1 MATKGYQSYR
11 GRMPG
16 WKKILIA
23 LLVVILVCAVA
34 VLILQRNQV
43 FDADGAHIK
52 LPFGAQE
59 TLPPSDSSADAEE
72 QDDGLVIDIQ
82 EPEAQL
88 EELHGRSFDA
98 ALLQE
103 ETFDALQPGE
113 RPVLTMKAANGGVLY
128 GGLQD
133 AAAAMVREKIADRQA
148 VARISCFADTQK
160 ADGDHSLAV
169 MSVSGKAWRDPD
181 GEAWLDPY
189 NETVTAYLV
198 QILRDCAELGFTE
211 IVLEDV
217 QFPNYGVLDRVTYGE
232 QTDTPETRIAA
243 IGAFLDA
250 AHAAA
255 EEAGVT
261 LSVARPAA
269 LLETGTDPVAG
280 WDLADLAGRVDRIY
294 MEAADQ
300 SAADSARAAVAALR
314 EDVPAE
320 VFFVAETAAAII
332 GGSYVLR

>member
-23 LLVVILVCAVA
+23 LLVAILVCALA
-34 VLILQRNQV
+34 VLVLQRNQV
-43 FDADGAHIK
+43 FDADGVHIK
-52 LPFGAQE
+52 LPFGVQE
-59 TLPPSDSSADAEE
+59 TRPSSGSTDEE
-72 QDDGLVIDIQ
+72 GRDDGLIIDIQ
-82 EPEAQL
+82 EPEAQM

-98 ALLQE
+98 ALLQG
-103 ETFDALQPGE
+103 ETFGALQEGEHPG
-113 RPVLTMKAANGGVLY
+113 LTMKAANGAVLY
-128 GGLQD
+128 GSVQD
-133 AAAAMVREKIADRQA
+133 AAASMVREKIANRRA

-160 ADGDHSLAV
+160 ADGENGLAV

-181 GEAWLDPY
+181 GKAWLDPY
-189 NETVTAYLV
+189 NTEVTGYLT
-198 QILRDCAELGFTE
+198 QIIQDCAELGFAE
-211 IVLEDV
+211 IVLDDV
-217 QFPNYGVLDRVTYGE
+217 QFPNYGVVDRVTYGDR
-232 QTDTPETRIAA
+232 TDTPETRIAA

-250 AHAAA
+250 ARAAA

-261 LSVARPAA
+261 LAVALPAA
-269 LLETGTDPVAG
+269 LLETGTDSVAG
-280 WDLADLAGRVDRIY
+280 WDLADIAGRVDRIY

-320 VFFVAETAAAII
+320 VFFVAETAAPIT